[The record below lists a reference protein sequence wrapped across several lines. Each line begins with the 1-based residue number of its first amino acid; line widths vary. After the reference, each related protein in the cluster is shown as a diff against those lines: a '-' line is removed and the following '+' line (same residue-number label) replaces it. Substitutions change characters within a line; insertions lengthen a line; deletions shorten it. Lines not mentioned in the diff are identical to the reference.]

1 MDADRETLRKAF
13 SSPEADERV
22 RKTLGKI
29 DSEIEE
35 ARRLPANEIVMDSIA
50 MRLAGIRNKVDR
62 ALAMENELTATRLET
77 RLDEIKDSITPELKA
92 EIDKEIRRLRKF

>member
-22 RKTLGKI
+22 RRTLGKI

-35 ARRLPANEIVMDSIA
+35 ARRLPSNEIVMDSTA

-62 ALAMENELTATRLET
+62 ALAMEDELTATRLET
-77 RLDEIKDSITPELKA
+77 RLDEIKDSISPMVKA
-92 EIDKEIRRLRKF
+92 EIEKEIRRLRKF